1 MLFTLL
7 FIAYILATI
16 GVVLNLLISGARP
29 TKTMAWLLV
38 VIVLPVLGIIL
49 YLVFGV
55 NRRKYKF
62 YKIKEAQ
69 KVKKYLSRV
78 DGFYE
83 DHFTEQA
90 ILPENRDIYR
100 KTPELIS
107 KNCRFLPYPD
117 NKAKIL
123 RNGPATFD
131 AIFDALE
138 KAETF
143 IHIQYYIFEEGEL
156 TDRMMKIFKEKAK
169 AGVEIRLLYDGVG
182 SQFLSNKY
190 TNQLQELGGNHSCFL
205 PIANMRPTSTLNYRN
220 HRKIIIV
227 DGKIGFT
234 GGINVTDK
242 YIRSDAGPLG
252 IWHDMHLQLE
262 GPIVNS
268 LQAVF
273 VTDWNFATEREEN
286 GDLLKDKYFPKSE
299 PKGDAVAQIVASG
312 PDSDFSSIRQEYFS
326 LITQADDYVYITN
339 SYVIP
344 GEAILTALQTAAL
357 SGVDVRLIIPETS
370 DSVVVKWGV
379 RSYFEEMLRAGV
391 RIYLYKD
398 NFLHSKTLVADD
410 EVISIGT
417 ANFDLRSFE
426 QNFEV
431 NALVYNESLAKELKS
446 YFMEDIENCEELKL
460 EEFKER
466 PVGDKIKEGIA
477 KIFSPIL

>member
-1 MLFTLL
+1 MLSTIL
-7 FIAYILATI
+7 FIIYLVTTL
-16 GVVLNLLISGARP
+16 GVVINLLISGARP

-38 VIVLPVLGIIL
+38 VVVLPVVGILL
-49 YLVFGV
+49 YLILGV

-69 KVKKYLSRV
+69 KVKKYLSRK
-78 DGFYE
+78 DGFYQ
-83 DHFTEQA
+83 DHFTDQA
-90 ILPENRDIYR
+90 LLPESRDIYR
-100 KTPELIS
+100 KVPELIS
-107 KNCRFLPYPD
+107 RNCRFLPYPD
-117 NKAKIL
+117 NQATLL

-131 AIFDALE
+131 AIFAAME
-138 KAETF
+138 KAEKF

-156 TDRMMKIFKEKAK
+156 TERMMKIFREKAE

-182 SQFLSNKY
+182 TPSLSNKFI
-190 TNQLQELGGNHSCFL
+190 NELKDLGCNHSSFL
-205 PIANMRPTSTLNYRN
+205 PIANLRPTSTLNYRN
-220 HRKIIIV
+220 HRKIVIV

-273 VTDWNFATEREEN
+273 VTDWNFATQSEEN
-286 GDLLKDKYFPKSE
+286 GDLLKDFYFPKSE
-299 PKGDAVAQIVASG
+299 KRGDAVAQIVASG

-326 LITQADDYVYITN
+326 LITQADEYVYITN

-357 SGVDVRLIIPETS
+357 SGIDVRLIIPETS

-379 RSYFEEMLRAGV
+379 RSYFEELLRAGV
-391 RIYLYKD
+391 RIFLYQG

-410 EVISIGT
+410 EVISVGT

-431 NALVYNESLAKELKS
+431 NALVYDQPLAKELKS
-446 YFMEDIENCEELKL
+446 YFLEDMENCRELSL
-460 EEFKER
+460 EKFLER
-466 PVGDKIKEGIA
+466 PVKDKIREGLA

>member
-1 MLFTLL
+1 MLSTIL
-7 FIAYILATI
+7 YITYLLATI
-16 GVVLNLLISGARP
+16 GVVINLLISGARP

-38 VIVLPVLGIIL
+38 VVVLPVIGIIL

-69 KVKKYLSRV
+69 RVKKYLSRK
-78 DGFYE
+78 DGFYQ

-90 ILPENRDIYR
+90 LLPENRDIYR
-100 KTPELIS
+100 KIPQLIS
-107 KNCRFLPYPD
+107 QNSRFLPYPG
-117 NKAKIL
+117 NKVKLL

-131 AIFDALE
+131 AIFEALE
-138 KAETF
+138 KAEKF
-143 IHIQYYIFEEGEL
+143 IHIQYYIFEEGEITERL
-156 TDRMMKIFKEKAK
+156 KEIFKKKARE
-169 AGVEIRLLYDGVG
+169 GVEIRVLYDGIG
-182 SQFLSNKY
+182 SQGLSN
-190 TNQLQELGGNHSCFL
+190 NFINELQEEGCSLSCFL
-205 PIANMRPTSTLNYRN
+205 PIANLRPTSTLNYRN
-220 HRKIIIV
+220 HRKILII

-242 YIRSDAGPLG
+242 YIRPDAGPLG
-252 IWHDMHLQLE
+252 IWHDMHLRLE
-262 GPIVNS
+262 GPVVNS

-273 VTDWNFATEREEN
+273 VTDWNFANQREEN
-286 GDLLKDKYFPKSE
+286 GDLLKDFYFPKSE
-299 PKGDAVAQIVASG
+299 EKGDAVAQIVASG
-312 PDSDFSSIRQEYFS
+312 PDSDFSSIRQAYFS

-344 GEAILTALQTAAL
+344 GDAILTALQTAAL

-370 DSVVVKWGV
+370 DSIVVKWGV
-379 RSYFEEMLRAGV
+379 RAYFEDLLRAGV
-391 RIYLYKD
+391 RVYLYQN

-410 EVISIGT
+410 EVISVGT

-431 NALVYNESLAKELKS
+431 NALVYEQSLAKDLKS
-446 YFMEDIENCEELKL
+446 YFLEDIENCEELKL
-460 EEFKER
+460 ETFKDR
-466 PVGDKIKEGIA
+466 PVGDKIKEGLA

>member
-1 MLFTLL
+1 MLSTILYT
-7 FIAYILATI
+7 AYLLATI
-16 GVVLNLLISGARP
+16 GVVINLLISGARP

-38 VIVLPVLGIIL
+38 VIVLPVVGILL

-78 DGFYE
+78 DGFYK
-83 DHFTEQA
+83 DHFIEQA
-90 ILPENRDIYR
+90 MLPDQRDIYR
-100 KTPELIS
+100 KIPQLIS
-107 KNCRFLPYPD
+107 QNCRFLPYPG
-117 NKAKIL
+117 NKAKLL

-131 AIFDALE
+131 AIFAALE
-138 KAETF
+138 KAKKF

-156 TDRMMKIFKEKAK
+156 TDKMMKIFTEKAK

-182 SQFLSNKY
+182 SQSLSNQY
-190 TNQLQELGGNHSCFL
+190 LNQLKELGCHESCFL

-220 HRKIIIV
+220 HRKILIV
-227 DGKIGFT
+227 DGEIAFT

-242 YIRSDAGPLG
+242 YIREDAGPLG

-273 VTDWNFATEREEN
+273 VTDWNFATQREEN
-286 GDLLKDKYFPKSE
+286 GDLLKDFYFPKSKE
-299 PKGDAVAQIVASG
+299 KGDAVAQIVASG

-357 SGVDVRLIIPETS
+357 SGVDVRLIIPEIS
-370 DSVVVKWGV
+370 DSVIVKWGV
-379 RSYFEEMLRAGV
+379 RAYFEELLRAGV
-391 RIYLYKD
+391 RIYLYKN
-398 NFLHSKTLVADD
+398 NFLHSKTIVADD
-410 EVISIGT
+410 EVASVGT

-431 NALVYNESLAKELKS
+431 NALVYDQSLSKELKA
-446 YFMEDIENCEELKL
+446 YFLEDLKNCEELQL
-460 EEFKER
+460 ETFKER
-466 PVGDKIKEGIA
+466 PVSDKIREGLA